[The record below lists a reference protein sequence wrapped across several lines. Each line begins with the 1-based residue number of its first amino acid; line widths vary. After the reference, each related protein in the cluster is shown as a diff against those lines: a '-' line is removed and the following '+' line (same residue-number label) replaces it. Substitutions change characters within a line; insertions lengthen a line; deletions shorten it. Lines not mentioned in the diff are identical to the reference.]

1 MKEKV
6 LSLAKGNFI
15 YEPPELL
22 IDPGKLVFCVASGE
36 KTTEAFLL
44 KNRRGTK
51 LKGFGSVDEPFLQF
65 LPVFNEEENRLQI
78 EVDATELVPGE
89 TLKGEI
95 CLVTD
100 CGEISLP
107 YDIQIISPELKDDKG
122 AVSDYHKLRERFQEN
137 PEHAAALF
145 YDPKFRE
152 NFLYRDEPGR
162 VLYQNLTKRN
172 TKLQGMEE
180 FLVTMG
186 KKKQV
191 RFEVKHPVSKQ
202 KRQIRL
208 DYELQGRDIQ
218 DSLQI
223 RVNTWGSQGIRIHST
238 RNFIEPE
245 VHRIWTDE
253 FVGSTVPLKFRILAS
268 RVPAGRRYGSLII
281 ESLYQRVEI
290 RISAHNDRGAKMR
303 KVARARK
310 AAVALLVRT
319 YLAYQER
326 RIDGQIYRDM
336 LQKNRVVIEKLS
348 GAYELAVSGYIAVIL
363 EDEPEIL
370 NFYQKTERI
379 EAPMLGAESV
389 GVENYILIEYVK
401 YLYTKREESRR
412 HISQLLEAYMDNGY
426 QSIPLFLVALHV
438 NEHYRAPARRAEA
451 VRQQL
456 EQDPG
461 NILLLSELFQ
471 VYQED
476 PDVIHVLDAVTLSV
490 INYGARLNMIPEEM
504 SLMISY
510 LAERIPDWSPL
521 AFTVLTKLYE
531 RYGQEDTL
539 RSICSLLIRHEK
551 REKRYFPWFAKGVE
565 CHLRLTELFEYY
577 MYTMDYDISFS
588 LPDSVIS
595 YFQYEN
601 HLNDRCKAYLY
612 AYIVRKREEQPDNFR
627 LYGTHI
633 REYALKKL
641 EQHRITE
648 DIATIYEALF
658 QEGNIQDSL
667 ARQLPF
673 VMFKQKL
680 ICHNENM
687 ESVVVVHAEMEEETV
702 YSLDNGQAVVE
713 IYTPGY
719 QLYFVDRDGNYH
731 AGTVEYQLHKFLQ
744 LDKFATLCFEQGSDY
759 VHLLAHLAVKA
770 VRGVKLDEFQAVV
783 LQRVAELG
791 CFRSYMKGRL
801 YMRLYDYYC
810 QQKETTLLLELLE
823 IMPPELIKRERLAE
837 VAATCIYHGIHDG
850 MYEKAEKILSRY
862 GIKGCDKKALL
873 LLVRDRIQV
882 CGGAFDPRLV
892 KWAAYLYQEACFD
905 QEIMTYLAAYYM
917 GSTGRLTAIYKKCSE
932 LSKGVVEDGIR
943 ERLLGQVLFSCKNPA
958 EYEETFLEY
967 YEEGTNRV
975 LVKAF
980 LSEFAYEYLVD
991 RLTLSEEIFTKIE
1004 KEAFYVKDPV
1014 MVLAALKYYSKEKSY
1029 AWKQQEFIE
1038 RNLELFASEGRIFPF
1053 MKEFTGKLAVP
1064 YEIENA
1070 VIIQHY
1076 SGTDKGVFLHSRTA
1090 GGSWQTEPM
1099 KKVFDGIYTKELLL
1113 FSGEEKTYY
1122 IEEEETGEKTDEIRI
1137 KKKEKEVTASG
1148 FFHMVDEMIAAKEKH
1163 DTAQYQLLR
1172 REYEKRHAVAAKL
1185 FTIQ

>member
-22 IDPGKLVFCVASGE
+22 INPDKLVFCAAAGE
-36 KTTEAFLL
+36 KTTEAFVL

-51 LKGFGSVDEPFLQF
+51 LKGFGSVDEPCLQF
-65 LPVFNEEENRLQI
+65 LPVFNEEENRLQV
-78 EVDATELVPGE
+78 EVDAAELVPGE
-89 TLKGEI
+89 VLQGEI
-95 CLVTD
+95 RLVTD
-100 CGEISLP
+100 CGEIGLP
-107 YDIQIISPELKDDKG
+107 YDIRIVSPELKDDRG
-122 AVSDYHKLRERFQEN
+122 VVNDYHKLRERFQEN

-145 YDPKFRE
+145 HDPKFRD

-162 VLYQNLTKRN
+162 VMYQHLTKRN

-180 FLVTMG
+180 FLVAMG

-191 RFEVKHPVSKQ
+191 RFEVKHPASKQ

-208 DYELQGRDIQ
+208 DYTMQGKDIQ

-223 RVNTWGSQGIRIHST
+223 RVNTWGSLGIRIHST

-253 FVGSTVPLKFRILAS
+253 FVGSTAPLKFRILAS
-268 RVPAGRRYGSLII
+268 RVPAGKRFGSLVV
-281 ESLYQRVEI
+281 ESLYEKIEI
-290 RISAHNDRGAKMR
+290 RISAHNERGAKTR

-319 YLAYQER
+319 YLAYQES
-326 RIDGQIYRDM
+326 RIDEQVYRDM
-336 LQKNRVVIEKLS
+336 LQKNRVVIGKLS
-348 GAYELAVSGYIAVIL
+348 GAYELAMSGYIAVIL
-363 EDEPEIL
+363 GDEPEIL

-379 EAPMLGAESV
+379 EAPVLGAESI

-401 YLYTKREESRR
+401 YLYTKREESRQ

-426 QSIPLFLVALHV
+426 QSIPLFLLALHV
-438 NEHYRAPARRAEA
+438 NDRYLVPARRAEA

-461 NILLLSELFQ
+461 NILLLSELFRI
-471 VYQED
+471 YQED
-476 PDVIHVLDAVTLSV
+476 PEVIHELDGITLSV
-490 INYGARLNMIPEEM
+490 INYGAKLDMIPEEM
-504 SLMISY
+504 ALTISY
-510 LAERIPDWSPL
+510 LAERIPDWSQL
-521 AFTVLTKLYE
+521 AFTILTKLYG

-551 REKRYFPWFAKGVE
+551 REKKYFPWFARGVE
-565 CHLRLTELFEYY
+565 CHLRLTELYEYY
-577 MYTMDYDISFS
+577 MYTMDDAVTCS

-601 HLNDRCKAYLY
+601 HLNDRCKAFLY
-612 AYIVRKREEQPDNFR
+612 AYIVRKREEQPDHFR

-673 VMFKQKL
+673 VMFRQKL
-680 ICHNENM
+680 TCYNENM
-687 ESVVVVHAEMEEETV
+687 ESVVVVHAEMEEEAV
-702 YSLDNGQAVVE
+702 YPLDNGHALVE
-713 IYTPGY
+713 IYTPNY
-719 QLYFVDRDGNYH
+719 QLYFVDRDGDYH
-731 AGTVEYQLHKFLQ
+731 AGTVEYKLHKFLQ
-744 LDKFATLCFEQGSDY
+744 LDKFAALCFEQGSDY

-791 CFRSYMKGRL
+791 CFRRYMQGRL

-823 IMPPELIKRERLAE
+823 TMPADLIRRERLAD
-837 VAATCIYHGIHDG
+837 VAANCIYHGIHDG
-850 MYEKAEKILSRY
+850 MYDKAEKILMRY
-862 GIKGCDKKALL
+862 GIRGCDKKALL
-873 LLVRDRIQV
+873 LLVKDRIQV
-882 CGGAFDPRLV
+882 RKGAFDPRLG
-892 KWAAYLYQEACFD
+892 KWAAYLYQESCYD

-917 GSTGRLTAIYKKCSE
+917 GSTSKLTAIYKKCNE

-958 EYEETFLEY
+958 EYEEIFLAY
-967 YEEGTNRV
+967 YEEGVNRV

-980 LSEFAYEYLVD
+980 LSAFAYEYLVD

-1014 MVLAALKYYSKEKSY
+1014 MVLATLKYYSRYKSY

-1038 RNLELFASEGRIFPF
+1038 RNLELFASEGRVFSF
-1053 MKEFTGKLAVP
+1053 MKDFAGKLAVP

-1090 GGSWQTEPM
+1090 GGASQTEPM
-1099 KKVFDGIYTKELLL
+1099 KKVFDGIYTKEFLL

-1122 IEEEETGEKTDEIRI
+1122 IEEEETGEKTDEFQI

-1148 FFHMVDEMIAAKEKH
+1148 FFHMVDEMIAAKERH